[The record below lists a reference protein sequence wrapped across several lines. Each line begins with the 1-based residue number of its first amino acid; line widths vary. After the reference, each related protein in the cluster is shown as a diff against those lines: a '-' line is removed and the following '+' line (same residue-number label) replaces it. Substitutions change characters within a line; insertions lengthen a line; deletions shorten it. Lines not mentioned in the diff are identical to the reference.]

1 MRLIYLCPEIVLI
14 TSEALPRE
22 QIRENFQGNTVT
34 GSSRYS
40 SKIWT
45 FYREKK
51 DKERKKNYH
60 DDLLAHVAASQNLNE
75 QRENRRF
82 TKPKISWPS
91 SNAPMLSS
99 TLPRR

>member
-1 MRLIYLCPEIVLI
+1 MCPEIVLI

-34 GSSRYS
+34 GSSRS

-45 FYREKK
+45 FYRQKEQIKK
-51 DKERKKNYH
+51 RKKNYH
-60 DDLLAHVAASQNLNE
+60 DDLLAASQNLNE

-82 TKPKISWPS
+82 QTE
-91 SNAPMLSS
+91 N
-99 TLPRR
+99 